1 MHSISNSKKDLE
13 DLEKMDEVDLG
24 RHLQESLQERSYL
37 VVIDDVWDKEAW
49 ESLKRAFPD
58 NKNRS
63 RVIIT
68 TRIKEVA
75 ERSDERTHAH
85 KLRYLRPDESWQLFC
100 EKAFRD
106 FNVDEELEKVGREMV
121 QICGGLPLAI
131 IVLGGLLSTK
141 KLQEWHVVRSHF
153 WRYLR
158 NDSIEISYLLALS
171 FDDLPHQLKQCFLYL
186 GLFPE
191 DFSIDFEKLIF
202 LLVAEDFIP
211 EDEDRT
217 EEEIA
222 KDYLDELVNRSLI
235 QVEKRILWRIKTC
248 RVHDLLRDLAIEKA
262 KDLNFLHIYDEI
274 NHSNIPSVIS
284 SYPRQAIY
292 SMTKRLLW
300 LQKSNPRLRSLFLFS
315 EKGEE
320 SVTEGQ
326 ELATICRTFSSLRV
340 LYIRSPIFKQP
351 RVPEEIKN
359 LIHLKYLGGVTDLDT
374 SLIFNLRRL
383 QTLVFDDNHSAILP
397 SEIGRLQELKHLIGR
412 FESGHGS
419 SISNLTKLQTLKYI
433 TVHSWVQIKTEK
445 LVNLRELRIVKG
457 SRYEKNFYFDSM
469 ANLKSLRILVVQYE
483 GGFYDHFSSLQPLSN
498 CRHLIYLR
506 LEGKIWSLPED
517 IHQILP
523 NLECL
528 SLNYSDATNDPM
540 RKLEKLPKLT
550 VLSLR
555 FEGVYE
561 VMMCSAK
568 GFPRLEILLIL
579 HSGSRIVSWQVEEG
593 AFPRLRGFTIRS
605 RALTLLP
612 KRFRSLPS
620 PDPKE
625 FDF

>member
-1 MHSISNSKKDLE
+1 MWRPTTCHNCI
-13 DLEKMDEVDLG
+13 G
-24 RHLQESLQERSYL
+24 RTL
-37 VVIDDVWDKEAW
+37 VYKETA
-49 ESLKRAFPD
+49 RMA
-58 NKNRS
+58 R
-63 RVIIT
+63 
-68 TRIKEVA
+68 
-75 ERSDERTHAH
+75 
-85 KLRYLRPDESWQLFC
+85 
-100 EKAFRD
+100 
-106 FNVDEELEKVGREMV
+106 
-121 QICGGLPLAI
+121 
-131 IVLGGLLSTK
+131 
-141 KLQEWHVVRSHF
+141 
-153 WRYLR
+153 
-158 NDSIEISYLLALS
+158 
-171 FDDLPHQLKQCFLYL
+171 
-186 GLFPE
+186 
-191 DFSIDFEKLIF
+191 
-202 LLVAEDFIP
+202 EDFIP

-222 KDYLDELVNRSLI
+222 KDYLDELINRSLI

-248 RVHDLLRDLAIEKA
+248 RVHDLLCDLAIEKA
-262 KDLNFLHIYDEI
+262 KDLNFLHIYNEI

-340 LYIRSPIFKQP
+340 LYIRSPIFEQP
-351 RVPEEIKN
+351 RVPEEIRN

-383 QTLVFDDNHSAILP
+383 QTLVLDGNLLVNLS

-412 FESGHGS
+412 FVSGHGS

-445 LVNLRELRIVKG
+445 LINLRELRIVTVAM
-457 SRYEKNFYFDSM
+457 YEEDFYFDSM
-469 ANLKSLRILVVQYE
+469 ANLKSLRILDVQFQGNRYS
-483 GGFYDHFSSLQPLSN
+483 YLSSFQPLSN
-498 CRHLIYLR
+498 CRHLTYLR
-506 LEGKIWSLPED
+506 LEGRIVPFPED

-523 NLECL
+523 NLEWL
-528 SLNYSDATNDPM
+528 SLKYSDPTSDPM
-540 RKLEKLPKLT
+540 RELEKLPKLA
-550 VLSLR
+550 VLSLY
-555 FEGVYE
+555 FPEVCD

-579 HSGSRIVSWQVEEG
+579 HSGSRILRWQVEEG
-593 AFPRLRGFTIRS
+593 ALPRLRGFTIRPGLS
-605 RALTLLP
+605 MFTILP
-612 KRFRSLPS
+612 KRIRSLPS